1 MKVWLPDTQDL
12 PSQQAIVEGSQAH
25 RDSPLT
31 AELLILIDI
40 DPGDITV
47 FGSIPTGDPT
57 ILQRIAKTHDYTE
70 SSSSTHSVTI

>member
-1 MKVWLPDTQDL
+1 MKVWLPDAQDL
-12 PSQQAIVEGSQAH
+12 PGQQAITEGNQAH

-47 FGSIPTGDPT
+47 FGSIPNDDPT
-57 ILQRIAKTHDYTE
+57 ILQKIAKIHDYTE
-70 SSSSTHSVTI
+70 GSS

>member
-1 MKVWLPDTQDL
+1 MKVWPPDTQDL
-12 PSQQAIVEGSQAH
+12 PGKQAIVEGSQAH
-25 RDSPLT
+25 RDSPLP

-57 ILQRIAKTHDYTE
+57 ILQKIAKTHNYTE